1 MGLQP
6 LLRPRFRREPE
17 LRRAATVVRRSP
29 SHPTRP
35 GSLPNPALVFGV
47 AFGATLVASMSGG
60 SASLITTPVWL
71 FLGVPLPV
79 AIGSDKVAG
88 AFWTLLAARNYLRER
103 APDWRL
109 LVPMGALGL
118 AGAFAGTRVAV
129 GVDPRVL
136 RPAVGAMLL
145 GLVGVAALARPIGA
159 AECPPRLGRGWTALL
174 GVPLGFYEG
183 LLGSGN
189 SVITSFALCGARGH
203 ALLRALGHYYVLAF
217 AWCAFAAAVYVHGGW
232 FDARLAMPAACG
244 CVAGGYAGS
253 ALGSQAGHRF
263 VRILFLATGFIF
275 GLRLLL
281 GG

>member
-1 MGLQP
+1 LP
-6 LLRPRFRREPE
+6 
-17 LRRAATVVRRSP
+17 
-29 SHPTRP
+29 HPI
-35 GSLPNPALVFGV
+35 LVFLI

-60 SASLITTPVWL
+60 SASLITTPAWL

-88 AFWTLLAARNYLRER
+88 AFWTLPAARNYLRGR
-103 APDWRL
+103 SPDWRL
-109 LVPMGALGL
+109 LAPMGALGL

-145 GLVGVAALARPIGA
+145 GLVAIAAFARPIGT
-159 AECPPRLGRGWTALL
+159 EERPPRLARGWAALL

-189 SVITSFALCGARGH
+189 SVITSFALCGTRGFT
-203 ALLRALGHYYVLAF
+203 LLRALGHYYVLAF
-217 AWCAFAAAVYVHGGW
+217 AWCAFAAAVYVAGGW
-232 FDARLAMPAACG
+232 FDARLAIPSILGSM
-244 CVAGGYAGS
+244 AGGYAGS
-253 ALGSQAGHRF
+253 ALGARAGQRV
-263 VRILFLATGFIF
+263 VRILFLATGAVF

>member
-1 MGLQP
+1 VP
-6 LLRPRFRREPE
+6 
-17 LRRAATVVRRSP
+17 
-29 SHPTRP
+29 HPV
-35 GSLPNPALVFGV
+35 LVFAI
-47 AFGATLVASMSGG
+47 AFGAALVASMSGG
-60 SASLITTPVWL
+60 SASMITTPAWL

-88 AFWTLLAARNYLRER
+88 AFWTLPAARNYLRER

-109 LVPMGALGL
+109 LVPMGALGIG
-118 AGAFAGTRVAV
+118 GAFAGTRVAV

-136 RPAVGAMLL
+136 RPVVGGMLL
-145 GLVGVAALARPIGA
+145 GLVAVAAFARPMGA
-159 AECPPRLGRGWTALL
+159 AECPARLRRGWTALL

-189 SVITSFALCGARGH
+189 SVITSFALCGTRGFT
-203 ALLRALGHYYVLAF
+203 LLRALGHYYVLAF

-232 FDARLAMPAACG
+232 FDARLALPAIG
-244 CVAGGYAGS
+244 GSMAGGYAGS
-253 ALGSQAGHRF
+253 AIGAHVGHRL
-263 VRILFLATGFIF
+263 VRILFLATGAVF

>member
-1 MGLQP
+1 VP
-6 LLRPRFRREPE
+6 
-17 LRRAATVVRRSP
+17 
-29 SHPTRP
+29 H
-35 GSLPNPALVFGV
+35 PALVFAI

-60 SASLITTPVWL
+60 SASLVTTPAWL

-88 AFWTLLAARNYLRER
+88 AFWTLPAARNYLRGR

-109 LVPMGALGL
+109 LAPMGVLGL

-145 GLVGVAALARPIGA
+145 ALVTFAAFGRPMGGE
-159 AECPPRLGRGWTALL
+159 ECPPRVGRGWTALL

-189 SVITSFALCGARGH
+189 SVITSFALCGARGLG
-203 ALLRALGHYYVLAF
+203 LLRALGHYYVLAF
-217 AWCAFAAAVYVHGGW
+217 AWCTFAAAVYVRGGW
-232 FDARLAMPAACG
+232 WDPRLAIPSVLG
-244 CVAGGYAGS
+244 SVAGGYAGS
-253 ALGSQAGHRF
+253 ALGARAGQRV
-263 VRILFLATGFIF
+263 VRILFLATGAVFA
-275 GLRLLL
+275 LRLLL
-281 GG
+281 G